1 MSLPAYKLQAQS
13 PGVARQLKLYL
24 PDDQEQSA
32 HLLYGFEKLDQ
43 QTRFSGE
50 LSKRLCIPEFQK
62 WLETFTID
70 LENHSDALI
79 YRVRNR
85 IYHIDD
91 PLGIYPNGLCLKA
104 FKTPPTLRSIHYHS
118 HGSKAARA
126 HRYAVHLFENEVS
139 NAEPLGYFEHWQGYR
154 LVESYLLTQFVSDS
168 TDLFSETNRLLAEN
182 PDSTTYLNLLQF
194 AAKSIRRMHDSG
206 YIHYDLG
213 GQNFLFQRTT
223 HEEWKQPTFID
234 LNRGRLLDNMTLRH
248 RARDLAKLEIPSHY
262 LTIFYHMYF
271 ENQGLPREFTRWEK
285 WYRSRIS
292 FHNRTR
298 KYRHPIR
305 EFRANQTH
313 TVVSTGKPAERDF
326 WLWDDKSGQP
336 AVVFNSKDR
345 HRFRH
350 SADWLNVA
358 WSSLRNARAI
368 RNHYRQLSPT
378 VFSQPVDMR
387 QRFGMAIEVT
397 ENFSEQLKLVSQ
409 IPSMPLLVRCYLHK
423 GAEGLKACEVA
434 VKQLHE
440 RGHEVSLGL
449 VQSRQAVVKPETWQE
464 FTNDTLSRL
473 HDKVRFVEF
482 GHAVNRVKWG
492 HWNLKE
498 TLGSFANLA
507 EIRGKYPHITFLGP
521 AVNDFEYFYYP
532 PLLDKMAPLVDGI
545 SCHLYVDRRGQP
557 ENFQGKFSLLEKCI
571 LGRAIGANWGDKRF
585 YITETNW
592 PIQGTKEYSPIAGA
606 YTDANN
612 YRESPLHVSLDDYA
626 SFMVRY
632 GLISLCSGMSERVW
646 WWRLAARGYGVLDDV
661 GGLQLRPAWSALVH
675 FHNTV
680 GCDRFLQREERD
692 QVIWYHFERCSL
704 AYSLTQAT
712 TTVPAGYRQVTDIS
726 GNPLLAQT
734 DSEVRVTGSPLYFFR

>member
-1 MSLPAYKLQAQS
+1 MSLPAAKLQS
-13 PGVARQLKLYL
+13 HSYLEPRQLKLYL
-24 PDDQEQSA
+24 PGEEAQANHS
-32 HLLYGFEKLDQ
+32 LFGFEKLDR

-50 LSKRLCIPEFQK
+50 LSKRLCIPEFNQ
-62 WLETFTID
+62 WLESLTAD

-85 IYHIDD
+85 IYRLDD
-91 PLGIYPNGLCLKA
+91 PLKLYPNGFCLKA
-104 FKTPPTLRSIHYHS
+104 FKTPSALRSIHYRS
-118 HGSKAARA
+118 YGSKAARA
-126 HRYAVHLFENEVS
+126 HRYAAHLFENQVS
-139 NAEPLGYFEHWQGYR
+139 NAEPLGYFERWQGHQ
-154 LVESYLLTQFVSDS
+154 LAESYLLTSFVSGS

-194 AAKSIRRMHDSG
+194 AANSIRRMHDSG

-213 GQNFLFQRTT
+213 GQNFLFQRTAADG
-223 HEEWKQPTFID
+223 WDQPTFID
-234 LNRGRLLDNMTLRH
+234 LNRGRLLDNVTLRH

-271 ENQGLPREFTRWEK
+271 ENHDLPREFKRWEK

-305 EFRANQTH
+305 EYRASRTQK
-313 TVVSTGKPAERDF
+313 VVSTGKPAERDF
-326 WLWDDKSGQP
+326 WLWDEKSGQP

-345 HRFRH
+345 HRFRR

-358 WSSLRNARAI
+358 WSSLSNARTI

-387 QRFGMAIEVT
+387 QRFGMAIEVN
-397 ENFSEQLKLVSQ
+397 EDFPEQLKLVSQ
-409 IPSMPLLVRCYLHK
+409 LPGMPLLVRCYLHK
-423 GAEGLKACEVA
+423 GAAGLNACEA
-434 VKQLHE
+434 AIKQLRE

-449 VQSRQAVVKPETWQE
+449 VQSRQAIVKPETWRE

-498 TLGSFANLA
+498 TLASFDDLA
-507 EIRGKYPHITFLGP
+507 EIRNKYPHLTFLGP

-532 PLLDKMAPLVDGI
+532 PLLNKMSSLVDGI

-557 ENFQGKFSLLEKCI
+557 ENFQGKFSLLEKCT

-606 YTDANN
+606 YTKVN

-626 SFMVRY
+626 SFMVRF

-680 GCDRFLQREERD
+680 GSDRFLQREEHD

-704 AYSLTQAT
+704 AYSLTPAT
-712 TTVPAGYRQVTDIS
+712 TTVPDCYRQVTDIG
-726 GNPLLAQT
+726 GNPLSAQAGAT
-734 DSEVRVTGSPLYFFR
+734 IQVTGSPVYFLR